1 MTNITTPLP
10 KDYIESIDDYIEKG
24 DFDSR
29 SQFIRSAVKKLI
41 EDREIEEILEASRRA
56 KMGEVF
62 RGDLKELAKIHG

>member
-10 KDYIESIDDYIEKG
+10 KDYVESIDYIEKG